1 MSLLTDT
8 NPSVA
13 TLDFP
18 ELTYDPAEL
27 PKATTD
33 RARAKADLDRWGY
46 CLIKD
51 ALTPE
56 QVKSTRERLVAV
68 AKAEREDGVA
78 GMFDEG
84 ESQTVAAL
92 INKGKPFIDLVEHEL
107 AMEMMEYLLGE
118 KFLVSNTA
126 ALIKGPGGP
135 AQVVHADQ
143 GFMPEPWHFPC
154 SANVMWM
161 LDDFVEVG
169 GATRVVPG
177 SHRLNRNPPGGDFT
191 KPETLNKGPK
201 VKAPVAIEG
210 PAGTAMVFEGRL
222 WHCGGGNRTNDYYRH
237 GLLTYYCKGM
247 FRTQENWFRSL
258 SPHVLKDASPTLRRL
273 LGYEQYSVL
282 GAVSR

>member
-1 MSLLTDT
+1 MNAPVET
-8 NPSVA
+8 
-13 TLDFP
+13 F
-18 ELTYDPAEL
+18 DPAEL
-27 PKATTD
+27 PKATSD
-33 RARAKADLDRWGY
+33 WDKAKRDLDKFGY
-46 CLIKD
+46 CLIEK
-51 ALTPE
+51 ALASE
-56 QVKSTRERLVAV
+56 EVERLKSRLMAV
-68 AKAEREDGVA
+68 AAAERADGTA
-78 GMFDEG
+78 SLFDRDQ
-84 ESQTVAAL
+84 SQAVNAL
-92 INKGKPFIDLVEHEL
+92 LNKGKPFTDLVQHPL
-107 AMEMMEYLLGE
+107 ALEFMGYLLGE
-118 KFLVSNTA
+118 KFLLSNMA

-161 LDDFVEVG
+161 LDDFIEVR

-177 SHRLNRNPPGGDFT
+177 SHLRNQNPPGGNFT
-191 KPETLNKGPK
+191 KPEEMKTQKI
-201 VKAPVAIEG
+201 KAPVAIEG

-222 WHCGGGNRTNDYYRH
+222 WHCGGGNRTTDHFRH

-258 SPHVLKDASPTLRRL
+258 SPHVLKDASPTLMGL